1 MVYLHNDREQFR
13 EAIYL
18 SYQQTGI
25 MAQAIE
31 KDYYVTLLLQILA
44 QEMPYIVF
52 KGGTSLSK
60 CHKVIQRFSE
70 DIDITIDTL
79 LSQGQKRKAKQIILD
94 AAAELGLVI
103 DNLDEIRSRRDYNRY
118 VLSYNSVIPM
128 ASDALKPAV
137 LLETSYTAVSF
148 PTVLLPVHSY
158 VGDMMQ
164 NEVPN
169 LVDEYHLSPFEMKVA
184 LWTDICTLEKKL
196 NVSFDPSAP
205 MPQEDLEFLYQLRAC
220 LLCHK
225 KIAWKHPFSKLHLT
239 QTSQSIHEIESLV
252 GKDDI
257 SLNFDEG
264 PISCTLLGTSFELY
278 SKTELR
284 HILITSIDWTDDN
297 KSSADLYIADSSSRS
312 WELLRAFV
320 TTDEYLNNS
329 SRHKLASS

>member
-128 ASDALKPAV
+128 ASDALKP
-137 LLETSYTAVSF
+137 F
-148 PTVLLPVHSY
+148 
-158 VGDMMQ
+158 
-164 NEVPN
+164 
-169 LVDEYHLSPFEMKVA
+169 
-184 LWTDICTLEKKL
+184 C
-196 NVSFDPSAP
+196 
-205 MPQEDLEFLYQLRAC
+205 
-220 LLCHK
+220 
-225 KIAWKHPFSKLHLT
+225 
-239 QTSQSIHEIESLV
+239 
-252 GKDDI
+252 
-257 SLNFDEG
+257 
-264 PISCTLLGTSFELY
+264 
-278 SKTELR
+278 
-284 HILITSIDWTDDN
+284 
-297 KSSADLYIADSSSRS
+297 
-312 WELLRAFV
+312 
-320 TTDEYLNNS
+320 
-329 SRHKLASS
+329 